1 MSSPAARPNKSPQQ
15 VCRDGDER
23 RREPRY
29 AVQIAARLHAGGRP
43 QDTLIDDLSRGGA
56 GLDGAIGVYAND
68 HVVIELPDGRRLPGM
83 VAWWLT
89 GTCGVRF
96 FEPLAP
102 DDPLLAGL
110 A

>member
-1 MSSPAARPNKSPQQ
+1 MFSPAARPAAPPPHAR
-15 VCRDGDER
+15 CDGDER

-29 AVQIAARLHAGGRP
+29 AVHIAARLHAGGRA
-43 QDTLIDDLSRGGA
+43 QDTVIDDLSRGGA
-56 GLDGAIGVYAND
+56 GLDGAIGIYAND
-68 HVVIELPDGRRLPGM
+68 PVEIELPDGRRLPGL

-89 GTCGVRF
+89 GSCGVRF
-96 FEPLAP
+96 LEPLAA